1 MNYEHALKLNVLWIK
16 KFRPHIKDNLL
27 PDHKNINNANTAK
40 MESARA
46 RCASFKCLKEM
57 RDESP
62 FTKDETIASIM
73 MSDVFRGYD
82 TSPPAMKQMYD
93 AETRNELLEKSIN
106 EEGYC
111 EKIISHLET
120 SAEGLGLAIKQAKK
134 EIVLLSYI
142 YNLDMENANKHFEE
156 WKKISYLSQD
166 WWEENHNSRGVDIG
180 DEEEHKNENA
190 YIEFMNREKEIYQVF
205 EKLLK
210 IAKEQNDTVKPILK
224 AGKRMNKRKNGKK
237 NRGWEVYVERNEN
250 Q

>member
-1 MNYEHALKLNVLWIK
+1 
-16 KFRPHIKDNLL
+16 
-27 PDHKNINNANTAK
+27 
-40 MESARA
+40 
-46 RCASFKCLKEM
+46 
-57 RDESP
+57 
-62 FTKDETIASIM
+62 
-73 MSDVFRGYD
+73 
-82 TSPPAMKQMYD
+82 MKQMYG

-106 EEGYC
+106 EEDYC

-237 NRGWEVYVERNEN
+237 NRG
-250 Q
+250 

>member
-1 MNYEHALKLNVLWIK
+1 MNYEQALKLKVLWEK
-16 KFRPHIKDNLL
+16 SFRPHIKENLL
-27 PDHKNINNANTAK
+27 PDHKNINNANTNK

-46 RCASFKCLKEM
+46 MCASFKCLKEM

-82 TSPPAMKQMYD
+82 TSSPAMKEMYD

-120 SAEGLGLAIKQAKK
+120 SVEGLGLAIKQQKK

-142 YNLDMENANKHFEE
+142 YNLDLENANKHFDA
-156 WKKISYLSQD
+156 WKKISYLSQE
-166 WWEENHNSRGVDIG
+166 WWEENHNSRGVEIG
-180 DEEEHKNENA
+180 DEEEHNNENA
-190 YIEFMNREKEIYQVF
+190 YIEFMNREKESYETFQNLIT
-205 EKLLK
+205 
-210 IAKEQNDTVKPILK
+210 IAKEQSNTVKPILK

-237 NRGWEVYVERNEN
+237 NRGGVSMCREK
-250 Q
+250 